1 MKNLTKSLIAA
12 AVLATSAVS
21 HAAPVTSWNVA
32 VTGIWTDYAPDVSG
46 IAISG
51 GGTLLSW
58 GTPSVIT
65 PGLGKSSLKITNPN
79 PTSVDTYFGGGEP
92 PAEFIAPSVKLTHN
106 NQPITR
112 PFLTQAEVTVG
123 VTLTP
128 ESPAAAG
135 FPLPN
140 IAYNI
145 SFKETPNNVP
155 LSQCAVVGSPTPCN
169 DIFVLIG
176 GFLNESFDYNGFT
189 YFVNAF
195 PTMGGSLGTLAPTVC
210 LAAGEEPGCIGFT
223 TPERQSTDLA
233 FGLTISSERLEV
245 PEPGSL
251 ALLGLGLAG
260 LAAVTRRK
268 QKQA

>member
-12 AVLATSAVS
+12 GVLAVSAMS
-21 HAAPVTSWNVA
+21 HAAPVETWQVD
-32 VTGIWTDYAPDVSG
+32 VLGKWTARAP
-46 IAISG
+46 G
-51 GGTLLSW
+51 GVNMTDTVLTW
-58 GTPSVIT
+58 GTST
-65 PGLGKSSLKITNPN
+65 GFGQSSLTITNPAA
-79 PTSVDTYFGGGEP
+79 TAIDTFFGGGEP
-92 PAEFIAPSVKLTHN
+92 PSEFIAPSVALTHQN
-106 NQPITR
+106 WPIKGT
-112 PFLTQAEVTVG
+112 FLRTAEVTVG
-123 VTLTP
+123 VKLKP
-128 ESPAAAG
+128 LNPVGAQ
-135 FPLPN
+135 FPLPD

-145 SFKETPNNVP
+145 AFRETPNGVP
-155 LSQCAVVGSPTPCN
+155 LNQCADITSPTPCN

-195 PTMGGSLGTLAPTVC
+195 PTMGGSLGTLAPAVC
-210 LAAGEEPGCIGFT
+210 IAAGELPGCIGFT
-223 TPERQSTDLA
+223 TPERQASSLA

-260 LAAVTRRK
+260 LAVATRRK

>member
-12 AVLATSAVS
+12 AVLATSAMAQ
-21 HAAPVTSWNVA
+21 AAPVTTWNVA
-32 VTGIWTDYAPDVSG
+32 VTGIWTDYAPDVTG
-46 IAISG
+46 ITISPD
-51 GGTLLSW
+51 GTLLSW
-58 GTPSVIT
+58 GKPSVIT
-65 PGLGKSSLKITNPN
+65 PGLGKSSLKITNPA
-79 PTSVDTYFGGGEP
+79 PTNIDTYFGGGEP
-92 PAEFIAPSVKLTHN
+92 PPEFIAPSIQLTHN
-106 NQPITR
+106 NQPITA
-112 PFLTQAEVTVG
+112 PFLTRAEVTVG

-128 ESPAAAG
+128 VAPPAPG
-135 FPLPN
+135 FELPD

-145 SFKETPNNVP
+145 SFKETPNTLP
-155 LSQCAVVGSPTPCN
+155 CAVLTSPTPCN

-195 PTMGGSLGTLAPTVC
+195 PTDGGSLGTLSDGVC
-210 LAAGEEPGCIGFT
+210 IAAGADPGCIGFT
-223 TPERQSTDLA
+223 TPERQSTNLA

-260 LAAVTRRK
+260 LAAATRRK

>member
-12 AVLATSAVS
+12 AVLATSAMS
-21 HAAPVTSWNVA
+21 HAAPVTTWNVA

-58 GTPSVIT
+58 GTQSVNT
-65 PGLGKSSLKITNPN
+65 PLGKSSLKITNPAA
-79 PTSVDTYFGGGEP
+79 TSIDTYFGGGEP
-92 PAEFIAPSVKLTHN
+92 PPEFIAPSIQLTHN

-128 ESPAAAG
+128 ETPPAPG
-135 FPLPN
+135 FDLPD
-140 IAYNI
+140 IEYNI
-145 SFKETPNNVP
+145 SFKETPNTLP
-155 LSQCAVVGSPTPCN
+155 CAVLTSPTPCN

-195 PTMGGSLGTLAPTVC
+195 PTDGGSLGTLDPAVC
-210 LAAGEEPGCIGFT
+210 AAAGEASGCIGFT
-223 TPERQSTDLA
+223 TPERASTNLA

-260 LAAVTRRK
+260 LAAATRRK